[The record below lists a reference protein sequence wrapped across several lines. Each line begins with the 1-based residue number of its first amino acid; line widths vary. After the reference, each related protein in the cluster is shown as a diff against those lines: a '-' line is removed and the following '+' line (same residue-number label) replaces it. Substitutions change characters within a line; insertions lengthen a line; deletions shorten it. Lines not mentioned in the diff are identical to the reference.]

1 MANQTAKIRVTLK
14 LSQEDAQAISF
25 LKQELEKAFKVL

>member
-1 MANQTAKIRVTLK
+1 MNEFSKDMANQSAKLRVTLK

-25 LKQELEKAFKVL
+25 LKQEL